1 MSRRAI
7 AAALL
12 AGMAA
17 AQAADIPDRRAPA
30 GTAARP
36 PTVAEQQRQTL
47 VDLYLQVEQLQNE
60 IRQLRGLV
68 ETQNFEL
75 ERLKGRHRDTAADF
89 DKRLREVE
97 RQSEPR
103 AADAPAAV
111 GDTPAAPG
119 VAAAPP
125 PAPAPSA
132 PATPPSAQ
140 EQREYDA
147 AFQLLRQSAYDRA
160 IKAFRAFLG
169 KYPRSELADNAQ
181 YWIGE
186 AQYVVRNFKGA
197 LEEFERVVRDYPGS
211 DKAPDAQ
218 LKIGYCHLEL
228 GETAKARE
236 ALTQLS
242 TRYPASRA
250 AKVGDKRLAEM
261 KKEKK

>member
-1 MSRRAI
+1 MSRRVI

-12 AGMAA
+12 AGMAT
-17 AQAADIPDRRAPA
+17 AQAADIPDRRATAA
-30 GTAARP
+30 GARP

-60 IRQLRGLV
+60 IRQLRGQV

-75 ERLKGRHRDTAADF
+75 ERLKGRHRDTVADF
-89 DKRLREVE
+89 DKRLREIE
-97 RQSEPR
+97 RQNEARPVE
-103 AADAPAAV
+103 APAA
-111 GDTPAAPG
+111 PAEPAPG
-119 VAAAPP
+119 APSVAA
-125 PAPAPSA
+125 PAPARAASA

-160 IKAFRAFLG
+160 IKAFREFLG

-186 AQYVVRNFKGA
+186 AQYVVRNFKAA

-218 LKIGYCHLEL
+218 LKIGYCHLEM
-228 GETAKARE
+228 GETAKAHE
-236 ALTQLS
+236 ALRQLS
-242 TRYPASRA
+242 TRYPNSRA

-261 KKEKK
+261 KKDKK